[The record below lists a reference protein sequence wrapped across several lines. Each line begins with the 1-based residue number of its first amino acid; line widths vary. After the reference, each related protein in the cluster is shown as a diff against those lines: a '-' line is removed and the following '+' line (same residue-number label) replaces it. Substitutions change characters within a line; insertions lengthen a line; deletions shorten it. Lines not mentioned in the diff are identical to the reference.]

1 MTEKEQRELASLLA
15 KEEIL
20 IKENKDNKDIIEH
33 AQERMVKLILSHDDL
48 TLNDMIIIDDMVQKI
63 LS

>member
-33 AQERMVKLILSHDDL
+33 A
-48 TLNDMIIIDDMVQKI
+48 
-63 LS
+63 